1 MKEIFRSPKGFIF
14 PVRHFLISSLTIAFL
29 LTYSLL
35 SSGEPNGSS
44 ADTTDSSFADS
55 FFHFSLTDA
64 IGTLASVIL
73 AGLAVYAVCR
83 KFWRETLAEHF
94 KKAYRVQLKS
104 IQKVARKV
112 EALREEGYQIT
123 GDQGKSLWD
132 INKDDLFR
140 SLKEIKNVKNSEDSE
155 GVLWHYALMLE
166 INRLLSEE
174 IQELREL
181 KSLSKT
187 GKIIGSVTF
196 TNEFAEDFPEQ
207 SQFDA
212 SIRLKPEYIR
222 DGYISQFWI
231 TGNPFYPND
240 SNTGRKAKKRDLSND
255 DNWWFL
261 SMSSPYWKYVE
272 SVRLI
277 LKYVSYGLP
286 DGNWV
291 SVSENFLLPDGSR
304 LSDWENKLLHP
315 LKFKRDGEDH

>member
-1 MKEIFRSPKGFIF
+1 MKKIFRSPKGFIF
-14 PVRHFLISSLTIAFL
+14 SARYFLISSLIVAFL
-29 LTYSLL
+29 LTCSLL
-35 SSGEPNGSS
+35 SSGEP
-44 ADTTDSSFADS
+44 TDSSFADS
-55 FFHFSLTDA
+55 FFNFSLTDA
-64 IGTLASVIL
+64 MGTLASVIL

-104 IQKVARKV
+104 IQKVAQKV

-123 GDQGKSLWD
+123 DDQGKSLWD

-140 SLKEIKNVKNSEDSE
+140 SLKEIKDVKNSEGSE
-155 GVLWHYALMLE
+155 EVLRHYALMLE
-166 INRLLSEE
+166 ISQLLSEE

-196 TNEFAEDFPEQ
+196 TNEFSEDFPEQ

-222 DGYISQFWI
+222 DGHVSQFWI
-231 TGNPFYPND
+231 AGNPFHPND
-240 SNTGRKAKKRDLSND
+240 PDTGRKAKKRDLARD
-255 DNWWFL
+255 DNWWLL
-261 SMSSPYWKYVE
+261 SMGSPYWKYVE
-272 SVRLI
+272 SVRLT
-277 LKYVSYGLP
+277 LEYVNYRFP

-291 SVSENFLLPDGSR
+291 SVPEDFILSDGSM
-304 LSDWENKLLHP
+304 LSDWENQLLHP
-315 LKFKRDGEDH
+315 LEFGRDGERH

>member
-1 MKEIFRSPKGFIF
+1 MP
-14 PVRHFLISSLTIAFL
+14 
-29 LTYSLL
+29 
-35 SSGEPNGSS
+35 
-44 ADTTDSSFADS
+44 S
-55 FFHFSLTDA
+55 FFDVSLTDV
-64 IGTLASVIL
+64 IGASTSVIL

-104 IQKVARKV
+104 IQKVAQKV
-112 EALREEGYQIT
+112 EVLREEGYQIT
-123 GDQGKSLWD
+123 DDQGKSLWD

-140 SLKEIKNVKNSEDSE
+140 SLKEIKDVKNSEGSE
-155 GVLWHYALMLE
+155 EVLRHYALMLE
-166 INRLLSEE
+166 ISRLLSEE

-222 DGYISQFWI
+222 DGCISQLWI
-231 TGNPFYPND
+231 AGNPFHPND

-255 DNWWFL
+255 DNWWLL
-261 SMSSPYWKYVE
+261 SMGSPYWKYVE

-277 LKYVSYGLP
+277 LEYVSYGLP

-291 SVSENFLLPDGSR
+291 SVPKDFLLPDGSR
-304 LSDWENKLLHP
+304 LSDWENQLLHP
-315 LKFKRDGEDH
+315 LEFRRDGEEH